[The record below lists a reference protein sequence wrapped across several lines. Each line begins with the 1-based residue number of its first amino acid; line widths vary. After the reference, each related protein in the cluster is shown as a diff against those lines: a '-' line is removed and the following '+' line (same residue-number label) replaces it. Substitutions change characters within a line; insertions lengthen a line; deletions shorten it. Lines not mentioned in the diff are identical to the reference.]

1 MATIFRPFK
10 WLLQTLWRGLNFTRQ
25 LVINLLFLVLLVL
38 VILALGHDEQDQL
51 KLESGALV
59 LNLSGQLVEQSS
71 IEETSSRLMKKWL
84 DGDEKPTETLVSDV
98 VYAIDQAA
106 KDPKIKGIVLQL
118 QDLESSNLS
127 KLGQITQALD
137 NFRRSGKPVV
147 AGGDFFVQHQ
157 YLLAAHADQILLD
170 PAGAVMLQ
178 GLGLYNFY
186 YKSALDKFNITPHVF
201 RVGTYKS
208 FVEPYTRD
216 DMSPEAREAN
226 SRWLNQLWQAYVKDA
241 ASARKITADAI
252 SPSKEQLLQRL
263 KAAQGNAAT
272 YALQQK
278 LVDKLATRDQQV
290 ALIAKFAGKADDDV
304 GYRHVSLRDYLRH
317 QPDRY
322 ADQHKPRIGLIVAA
336 GTIQN
341 GDQPPGT
348 IGGESLSRLLRSVV
362 HDDSIK
368 ALVLRIDSPGGSAF
382 AAEQIRTE
390 LLAIQAAGKPVVV
403 SMGSMAASGG
413 YWIAAD
419 ADRIVAEPTTITG
432 SIGVFGLFASID
444 KALEYVGIHTD
455 GIATTD
461 FAGIDPSRPLPDHV
475 KQVIQMNVENTYQRF
490 IQLVAK
496 GRNMTPQAV
505 DKIAQ
510 GRVWSGLDAKQLGLV
525 DELGS
530 QPEAIAAA
538 AKLAKLPNYQ
548 VELIEPEL
556 STSEQLMKQLLA
568 KSSAVLAPAAVQQL
582 ADLFGQG
589 QAALAPLQ
597 RLDDPQGQYVLSP
610 VVAP

>member
-1 MATIFRPFK
+1 MATILRPFK
-10 WLLQTLWRGLNFTRQ
+10 WLLQILWRGLNFTRQ

-38 VILALGHDEQDQL
+38 FILALSHDEQDQL

-59 LNLSGQLVEQSS
+59 LNLSGQLVEQNS
-71 IEETSSRLMKKWL
+71 IEETSSRLMKKWI

-127 KLGQITQALD
+127 KLGQITTALD

-147 AGGDFFVQHQ
+147 ASGDFFVQHQ

-241 ASARKITADAI
+241 ASARKIAADAI

-278 LVDKLATRDQQV
+278 LVDKLATRDQQI

-304 GYRHVSLRDYLRH
+304 GYRHVTLREYLRH

-322 ADQHKPRIGLIVAA
+322 ADQQKPRIGLIVAA

-382 AAEQIRTE
+382 AAEQIRSE

-496 GRNMTPQAV
+496 GRKMTPQAV

-510 GRVWSGLDAKQLGLV
+510 GRVWSGLDAKELGLV

-548 VELIEPEL
+548 IELIEPEL

-582 ADLFGQG
+582 TALLGQS

>member
-1 MATIFRPFK
+1 MATILRPFK
-10 WLLQTLWRGLNFTRQ
+10 WLLQILWRGLNFTRQ

-38 VILALGHDEQDQL
+38 FILALSHDEQDQL

-59 LNLSGQLVEQSS
+59 LNLSGQLVEQNS
-71 IEETSSRLMKKWL
+71 IEETSSRLMKKWI

-127 KLGQITQALD
+127 KLGQITTALD

-147 AGGDFFVQHQ
+147 ASGDFFVQHQ

-241 ASARKITADAI
+241 ASARKIAADAI

-278 LVDKLATRDQQV
+278 LVDKLATRDQQI

-304 GYRHVSLRDYLRH
+304 GYRHVTLREYLRH

-322 ADQHKPRIGLIVAA
+322 ADQQKPRIGLIVAA

-382 AAEQIRTE
+382 AAEQIRSE

-510 GRVWSGLDAKQLGLV
+510 GRVWSGLDAKELGLV

-548 VELIEPEL
+548 IELIEPEL
-556 STSEQLMKQLLA
+556 STSEQLIKQLLA

-582 ADLFGQG
+582 AALFGQS

>member
-106 KDPKIKGIVLQL
+106 KDPNIKGIVLQL

-496 GRNMTPQAV
+496 GRNMSPQAV

>member
-38 VILALGHDEQDQL
+38 VILALSHDEQEQL

-71 IEETSSRLMKKWL
+71 IEEPSSRLMKKWL

-106 KDPKIKGIVLQL
+106 KDPNIKGIVLQL

-147 AGGDFFVQHQ
+147 ASGDFFVQHQ
-157 YLLAAHADQILLD
+157 YLLAAHANQILLD

-241 ASARKITADAI
+241 ASARKIAADAI

-278 LVDKLATRDQQV
+278 LVDKLATRDQQI

-304 GYRHVSLRDYLRH
+304 GYRHVTLRDYLRH

-341 GDQPPGT
+341 GEQPPGT

-362 HDDSIK
+362 HDDAIK

-382 AAEQIRTE
+382 AAEQIRSE
-390 LLAIQAAGKPVVV
+390 LQAIQAAGKPVVV

-510 GRVWSGLDAKQLGLV
+510 GRVWSGLDAKELGLV

-538 AKLAKLPNYQ
+538 ANLAKLPNYQ

-568 KSSAVLAPAAVQQL
+568 KASVVLAPAAVQQL

>member
-38 VILALGHDEQDQL
+38 FILALSHDEQDQL

-71 IEETSSRLMKKWL
+71 IEEPSSRLMKKWI

-106 KDPKIKGIVLQL
+106 KDPNIKGIVLQL

-496 GRNMTPQAV
+496 GRNMSPQAV

-510 GRVWSGLDAKQLGLV
+510 GRVWSGLDAKELGLV

>member
-38 VILALGHDEQDQL
+38 FILALSHDEQDQL

-71 IEETSSRLMKKWL
+71 IEEPSSRLMKKWL

-106 KDPKIKGIVLQL
+106 KDPNIKGIVLQL

-147 AGGDFFVQHQ
+147 ASGDFFVQHQ
-157 YLLAAHADQILLD
+157 YLLAAHANQILLD

-241 ASARKITADAI
+241 ASARKIAADAI

-278 LVDKLATRDQQV
+278 LVDKLATRDQQI

-304 GYRHVSLRDYLRH
+304 GYRHVTLRDYLRH

-362 HDDSIK
+362 HDDAIK

-382 AAEQIRTE
+382 AAEQIRSE

-510 GRVWSGLDAKQLGLV
+510 GRVWSGLDAKELGLV

-568 KSSAVLAPAAVQQL
+568 KASVVLAPAAVQQL

>member
-38 VILALGHDEQDQL
+38 FILALSHDEQDQL

-71 IEETSSRLMKKWL
+71 IEEPSSRLMKKWL

-106 KDPKIKGIVLQL
+106 KDPNIKGIVLQL

-147 AGGDFFVQHQ
+147 ASGDFFVQHQ
-157 YLLAAHADQILLD
+157 YLLAAHANQILLD

-241 ASARKITADAI
+241 ASARKIAADAI

-278 LVDKLATRDQQV
+278 LVDKLATRDQQI

-304 GYRHVSLRDYLRH
+304 GYRHVTLRDYLRH

-362 HDDSIK
+362 HDDAIK

-382 AAEQIRTE
+382 AAEQIRSE

-510 GRVWSGLDAKQLGLV
+510 GRVWSGLDAKELGLV

-568 KSSAVLAPAAVQQL
+568 KASVVLAPAAVQQL

-610 VVAP
+610 VIAP

>member
-38 VILALGHDEQDQL
+38 FILALSHDEQDQL

-71 IEETSSRLMKKWL
+71 IEEPSSRLMKKWI

-290 ALIAKFAGKADDDV
+290 ELIAKFAGKADDDV

-510 GRVWSGLDAKQLGLV
+510 GRVWSGLDAKELGLV

-568 KSSAVLAPAAVQQL
+568 KSSAVLAPAAIQQL
-582 ADLFGQG
+582 AALLGQG

>member
-1 MATIFRPFK
+1 MATILRPFK
-10 WLLQTLWRGLNFTRQ
+10 WLLQILWRGLNFTRQ

-38 VILALGHDEQDQL
+38 FILALSHDEQDQL

-59 LNLSGQLVEQSS
+59 LNLSGQLVEQNS
-71 IEETSSRLMKKWL
+71 IEETSSRLMKKWI

-127 KLGQITQALD
+127 KLGQITTALD

-147 AGGDFFVQHQ
+147 ASGDFFVQHQ

-241 ASARKITADAI
+241 ASARKIAADAI

-278 LVDKLATRDQQV
+278 LVDKLATRDQQI

-304 GYRHVSLRDYLRH
+304 GYRHVTLREYLRH

-322 ADQHKPRIGLIVAA
+322 ADQQKPRIGLIVAA

-382 AAEQIRTE
+382 AAEQIRSE

-510 GRVWSGLDAKQLGLV
+510 GRVWSGLDAKELGLV

-548 VELIEPEL
+548 IELIEPEL
-556 STSEQLMKQLLA
+556 STSEQLIKQLLA

-582 ADLFGQG
+582 TALLGQS

>member
-38 VILALGHDEQDQL
+38 FILALSHDEQDQL

-71 IEETSSRLMKKWL
+71 IEEPSSRLMKKWI

-106 KDPKIKGIVLQL
+106 KDPNIKGIVLQL

-496 GRNMTPQAV
+496 GRNMSPQAV

>member
-290 ALIAKFAGKADDDV
+290 ELIAKFAGKADDDV

-382 AAEQIRTE
+382 GAEQIRTE

-461 FAGIDPSRPLPDHV
+461 FAGIDPTRPLPDHDN
-475 KQVIQMNVENTYQRF
+475 QVIQMNVENTYQRF

-496 GRNMTPQAV
+496 GRNMSPQAV

>member
-38 VILALGHDEQDQL
+38 FILALSHDEQDQL

-59 LNLSGQLVEQSS
+59 LNLSGQLVEQNS
-71 IEETSSRLMKKWL
+71 IEETSSRLMKKWI

-496 GRNMTPQAV
+496 GRNMSPQAV

>member
-38 VILALGHDEQDQL
+38 FILALSHDEQDQL

-71 IEETSSRLMKKWL
+71 IEEPSSRLMKKWI

-106 KDPKIKGIVLQL
+106 KDPNIKGIVLQL

-290 ALIAKFAGKADDDV
+290 ELIAKFAGKADDDV

-496 GRNMTPQAV
+496 GRNMSPQAV

-556 STSEQLMKQLLA
+556 SASEQLMKQLLA

>member
-290 ALIAKFAGKADDDV
+290 ELIAKFAGKADDDV

-322 ADQHKPRIGLIVAA
+322 ADQHKPRIGLI
-336 GTIQN
+336 
-341 GDQPPGT
+341 
-348 IGGESLSRLLRSVV
+348 
-362 HDDSIK
+362 
-368 ALVLRIDSPGGSAF
+368 
-382 AAEQIRTE
+382 
-390 LLAIQAAGKPVVV
+390 
-403 SMGSMAASGG
+403 
-413 YWIAAD
+413 
-419 ADRIVAEPTTITG
+419 
-432 SIGVFGLFASID
+432 
-444 KALEYVGIHTD
+444 
-455 GIATTD
+455 
-461 FAGIDPSRPLPDHV
+461 
-475 KQVIQMNVENTYQRF
+475 
-490 IQLVAK
+490 
-496 GRNMTPQAV
+496 
-505 DKIAQ
+505 
-510 GRVWSGLDAKQLGLV
+510 
-525 DELGS
+525 
-530 QPEAIAAA
+530 
-538 AKLAKLPNYQ
+538 
-548 VELIEPEL
+548 
-556 STSEQLMKQLLA
+556 
-568 KSSAVLAPAAVQQL
+568 
-582 ADLFGQG
+582 
-589 QAALAPLQ
+589 
-597 RLDDPQGQYVLSP
+597 
-610 VVAP
+610 

>member
-71 IEETSSRLMKKWL
+71 IEETSSRLMKKWI

-106 KDPKIKGIVLQL
+106 KDPNIKGIVLQL

-290 ALIAKFAGKADDDV
+290 ELIAKFAGKADDDV

-496 GRNMTPQAV
+496 GRNMSPQAV

-556 STSEQLMKQLLA
+556 STSEQLMQQLLA

>member
-106 KDPKIKGIVLQL
+106 KDPNIKGIVLQL

-290 ALIAKFAGKADDDV
+290 ELIAKFAGKADDDV

-496 GRNMTPQAV
+496 GRNMSPQAV

>member
-1 MATIFRPFK
+1 MATILRPFK
-10 WLLQTLWRGLNFTRQ
+10 WLLQILWRGLNFTRQ

-38 VILALGHDEQDQL
+38 FILALSHDEQDQL

-59 LNLSGQLVEQSS
+59 LNLSGQLVEQNS
-71 IEETSSRLMKKWL
+71 IEETSSRLMKKWI

-127 KLGQITQALD
+127 KLGQITTALD

-147 AGGDFFVQHQ
+147 ASGDFFVQHQ

-241 ASARKITADAI
+241 ASARKIAADAI

-278 LVDKLATRDQQV
+278 LVDKLATRDQQI
-290 ALIAKFAGKADDDV
+290 AMIAKFAGKADDDV
-304 GYRHVSLRDYLRH
+304 GYRHVTLREYLRH

-322 ADQHKPRIGLIVAA
+322 ADQQKPRIGLIVAA

-382 AAEQIRTE
+382 AAEQIRSE

-510 GRVWSGLDAKQLGLV
+510 GRVWSGLDAKELGLV

-548 VELIEPEL
+548 IELIEPEL
-556 STSEQLMKQLLA
+556 STSEQLIKQLLA

-582 ADLFGQG
+582 AALFGQS

>member
-1 MATIFRPFK
+1 MATILRPFK

-38 VILALGHDEQDQL
+38 FILAVSHDEQDQL

-59 LNLSGQLVEQSS
+59 LNLSGQLVEQNS
-71 IEETSSRLMKKWL
+71 IEETSSRLMKKWI

-106 KDPKIKGIVLQL
+106 KDPNIKGIVLQL

-290 ALIAKFAGKADDDV
+290 ELIAKFAGKADDDV

-510 GRVWSGLDAKQLGLV
+510 GRVWSGLDAKELGLV

-582 ADLFGQG
+582 ADLFGRG

>member
-1 MATIFRPFK
+1 MATILRPFK
-10 WLLQTLWRGLNFTRQ
+10 WLLQILWRGLNFTRQ

-38 VILALGHDEQDQL
+38 FILALSHDEQDQL

-59 LNLSGQLVEQSS
+59 LNLSGQLVEQNS
-71 IEETSSRLMKKWL
+71 IEETSSRLMKKWI

-127 KLGQITQALD
+127 KLGQITTALD

-147 AGGDFFVQHQ
+147 ASGDFFVQHQ

-226 SRWLNQLWQAYVKDA
+226 SRWLNQLWQAYVNDA
-241 ASARKITADAI
+241 ASARKIAADAI

-278 LVDKLATRDQQV
+278 LVDKLATRDQQI

-304 GYRHVSLRDYLRH
+304 GYRHVTLREYLRH

-322 ADQHKPRIGLIVAA
+322 ADQQKPRIGLIVAA

-382 AAEQIRTE
+382 AAEQIRSE

-496 GRNMTPQAV
+496 GRKMTPQAV

-510 GRVWSGLDAKQLGLV
+510 GRVWSGLDAKELGLV

-548 VELIEPEL
+548 IELIEPEL

-582 ADLFGQG
+582 AALFGPS

>member
-1 MATIFRPFK
+1 MATILRPFK
-10 WLLQTLWRGLNFTRQ
+10 WLLQILWRGLNFTRQ

-38 VILALGHDEQDQL
+38 FILALSHDEQDQL

-59 LNLSGQLVEQSS
+59 LNLSGQLVEQNS
-71 IEETSSRLMKKWL
+71 IEETSSRLMKKWI

-127 KLGQITQALD
+127 KLGQITTALD

-147 AGGDFFVQHQ
+147 ACGDFFVQHQ

-226 SRWLNQLWQAYVKDA
+226 SRWLNQLWQAYVNDA
-241 ASARKITADAI
+241 ASARKIAADAI

-278 LVDKLATRDQQV
+278 LVDKLATRDQQI

-304 GYRHVSLRDYLRH
+304 GYRHVTLREYLRH

-322 ADQHKPRIGLIVAA
+322 ADQQKPRIGLIVAA

-382 AAEQIRTE
+382 AAEQIRSE

-496 GRNMTPQAV
+496 GRKMTPQAV

-510 GRVWSGLDAKQLGLV
+510 GRVWSGLDAKELGLV

-548 VELIEPEL
+548 IELIEPEL

-582 ADLFGQG
+582 TALLGQG
-589 QAALAPLQ
+589 QAVLAPLQ

>member
-1 MATIFRPFK
+1 MATILRPFK
-10 WLLQTLWRGLNFTRQ
+10 WLLQILWRGLNFTRQ

-38 VILALGHDEQDQL
+38 FILALSHDEQDQL

-59 LNLSGQLVEQSS
+59 LNLSGQLVEQNS
-71 IEETSSRLMKKWL
+71 IEETSSRLMKKWI
-84 DGDEKPTETLVSDV
+84 DGDEKPTENLVSDV

-127 KLGQITQALD
+127 KLGQITTALD

-147 AGGDFFVQHQ
+147 ASGDFFVQHQ

-226 SRWLNQLWQAYVKDA
+226 SRWLNQLWQAYVNDA
-241 ASARKITADAI
+241 ASARKIAADAI

-278 LVDKLATRDQQV
+278 LVDKLATRDQQI

-304 GYRHVSLRDYLRH
+304 GYRHVTLREYLRH

-322 ADQHKPRIGLIVAA
+322 ADQQKPRIGLIVAA
-336 GTIQN
+336 GNIQN

-382 AAEQIRTE
+382 AAEQIRSE

-496 GRNMTPQAV
+496 GRKMTPQAV

-510 GRVWSGLDAKQLGLV
+510 GRVWSGLDAKELGLV

-548 VELIEPEL
+548 IELIEPEL

-582 ADLFGQG
+582 AALFEQS

>member
-38 VILALGHDEQDQL
+38 FILALSHDKQDQL

-71 IEETSSRLMKKWL
+71 IEEPSSRLMKKWI

-106 KDPKIKGIVLQL
+106 KDPNIKGIVLQL

-290 ALIAKFAGKADDDV
+290 ELIAKFAGKADDDV

-496 GRNMTPQAV
+496 GRNMSPQAV

>member
-1 MATIFRPFK
+1 MATILRPFK
-10 WLLQTLWRGLNFTRQ
+10 WLLQILWRGLNFTRQ

-38 VILALGHDEQDQL
+38 FILALSHDEQDQL

-59 LNLSGQLVEQSS
+59 LNLSGQLVEQNS
-71 IEETSSRLMKKWL
+71 IEETSSRLMKKWI

-127 KLGQITQALD
+127 KLGQITTALD

-147 AGGDFFVQHQ
+147 ASGDFFVQHQ

-241 ASARKITADAI
+241 ASARKIAADAI

-278 LVDKLATRDQQV
+278 LVDKLATRDQQI

-304 GYRHVSLRDYLRH
+304 GYRHVTLREYLRH

-322 ADQHKPRIGLIVAA
+322 ADQQKPRIGLIVAA

-382 AAEQIRTE
+382 AAEQIRSE

-510 GRVWSGLDAKQLGLV
+510 GRVWSGLDAKELGLV

-548 VELIEPEL
+548 IELIEPEL

-582 ADLFGQG
+582 AALFGQS

>member
-10 WLLQTLWRGLNFTRQ
+10 WLLQTGWRWLNFTRQ
-25 LVINLLFLVLLVL
+25 LIINLVFLVLLIL
-38 VILALGHDEQDQL
+38 VILVLSHDEQEQL
-51 KLESGALV
+51 QAKSGALV
-59 LNLSGQLVEQSS
+59 LDLTGQLVEQSS
-71 IEETSSRLMKKWL
+71 VQDPSSRLMQKWL
-84 DGDEKPTETLVSDV
+84 ASDEPPPETLVSDV
-98 VYAIDQAA
+98 VYAIEQARH
-106 KDPKIKGIVLQL
+106 DPKIKGIVLQL

-127 KLGQITQALD
+127 KLSQITRALD
-137 NFRRSGKPVV
+137 NFRRSGKPVI
-147 AGGDFFVQHQ
+147 ASGDFFVQHQ

-170 PAGAVMLQ
+170 PAGAVMIQ

-186 YKSALDKFNITPHVF
+186 YKSALEKFNITPHVF

-241 ASARKITADAI
+241 AEARKIAADAI
-252 SPSKEQLLQRL
+252 NPNKEQLLQRL

-278 LVDKLATRDQQV
+278 LVDKLATHDEQV
-290 ALIAKFAGKADDDV
+290 QAIAKFAGVSKDEV
-304 GYRHVSLRDYLRH
+304 GYQHIGFRDYLRR

-322 ADQHKPRIGLIVAA
+322 AEQHKPRIGLIVAA

-341 GDQPPGT
+341 GDQPPGS
-348 IGGESLSRLLRSVV
+348 IGGESLSRLLRKVAQ
-362 HDDSIK
+362 DKSIK

-382 AAEQIRTE
+382 AAEQIRAE
-390 LLAIQAAGKPVVV
+390 LLAVQAAGKPVVV

-455 GIATTD
+455 GIATTE

-490 IQLVAK
+490 IELVAK
-496 GRNMTPQAV
+496 GRKMSPQAV

-530 QPEAIAAA
+530 QAEAITAA
-538 AKLAKLPNYQ
+538 AKLAKLPRYQ
-548 VELIEPEL
+548 IQLIEPEL
-556 STSEQLMKQLLA
+556 SPSEQLMKQLLA
-568 KSSAVLAPAAVQQL
+568 KASTVLAPAAVHQL
-582 ADLFGQG
+582 AELLGQG